1 MNKSIDHNFVQSTTK
16 RFLYYKS
23 LGDASLQRLSEADLH
38 RQPNTESNSIAVII
52 QHLHGNMMSRW
63 TNFLTEDGEK
73 EWRRRDEE
81 FEENLPAS
89 KEKLLQLWEEGWQ
102 CLLAA
107 LQQLQPEQ
115 LHQSITIRG
124 ESMPAYDAVL
134 RQLAHY
140 PYHIGQIVYL
150 GRFFLS
156 KEWQSLSIPKTKG
169 ASEAFTAELKSAQQ
183 KKHP

>member
-1 MNKSIDHNFVQSTTK
+1 MNHSIDNTFVKDATK
-16 RFLYYKS
+16 RFLYYKK
-23 LGDASLQRLSEADLH
+23 LGDQTLERLSEADLH
-38 RQPNTESNSIAVII
+38 RQPDETSNSIAVII

-73 EWRRRDEE
+73 EWRRRDDE

-102 CLLAA
+102 CLLSA
-107 LQQLQPEQ
+107 LEQLQTGQMLQP
-115 LHQSITIRG
+115 ITIRG
-124 ESMPAYDAVL
+124 ESMPAYDAIL

-150 GRFFLS
+150 GRSFIG
-156 KEWQSLSIPKTKG
+156 KDWESLSIPKAKD
-169 ASEAFTAELKSAQQ
+169 ASKAFTDTLKKNSAEKE
-183 KKHP
+183 

>member
-1 MNKSIDHNFVQSTTK
+1 MIHSIDNNFVIDATK

-23 LGDASLQRLSEADLH
+23 LGDATLQRLSETDLH
-38 RQPNTESNSIAVII
+38 WQPNPESNSIAIII

-63 TNFLTEDGEK
+63 TNFLSEDGEK

-81 FEENLPAS
+81 FEENPTAS

-102 CLLAA
+102 CLLST
-107 LQQLQPEQ
+107 LQQLQPHQ
-115 LHQSITIRG
+115 LLQPITIRG
-124 ESMPAYDAVL
+124 ESMPAYDAIL

-150 GRFFLS
+150 GRSFIG
-156 KEWQSLSIPKTKG
+156 KDWESLSIPKAKG
-169 ASEAFTAELKSAQQ
+169 ASKAFTDTLKKNSAEKE
-183 KKHP
+183 

>member
-1 MNKSIDHNFVQSTTK
+1 MYKSIDNSFVKDATK

-23 LGDASLQRLSEADLH
+23 LGDSTLQRLSEADLH
-38 RQPNTESNSIAVII
+38 RQPDSESNSIAVII
-52 QHLHGNMMSRW
+52 QHLHGNMKSRW

-102 CLLAA
+102 CLLTA

-115 LHQSITIRG
+115 LLQSITIRG
-124 ESMPAYDAVL
+124 ESMPAYDAIL

-140 PYHIGQIVYL
+140 PYHVGQIVYL
-150 GRFFLS
+150 GRFYLG
-156 KEWQSLSIPKTKG
+156 KNWESLSIPKEKG
-169 ASEAFTAELKSAQQ
+169 ASAAFTSSLKTSA
-183 KKHP
+183 KKKD

>member
-1 MNKSIDHNFVQSTTK
+1 MNKSIDNNFVQSTTK

-23 LGDASLQRLSEADLH
+23 LGDATLHRLSEVDLH
-38 RQPNTESNSIAVII
+38 HQPDSESNSIAVII

-73 EWRRRDEE
+73 DWRRRDEE

-140 PYHIGQIVYL
+140 PYHVGQIVYVGRLYL
-150 GRFFLS
+150 G
-156 KEWQSLSIPKTKG
+156 KNWESLSIPKEKG
-169 ASEAFTAELKSAQQ
+169 ASAAFNNSIKAASS
-183 KKHP
+183 KKD

>member
-1 MNKSIDHNFVQSTTK
+1 MNPSIDNSFVKDATK

-23 LGDASLQRLSEADLH
+23 LGDKTLERLSETDLH
-38 RQPNTESNSIAVII
+38 RQPDSESNSIAVIL

-63 TNFLTEDGEK
+63 THFLTEDGEK

-89 KEKLLQLWEEGWQ
+89 KEMILQRWEEGWQ
-102 CLLAA
+102 CLLST
-107 LQQLQPEQ
+107 LQQLQPHQ
-115 LHQSITIRG
+115 LLQPITIRG
-124 ESMPAYDAVL
+124 ESMPAYDAIL

-150 GRFFLS
+150 GKSFLG
-156 KEWQSLSIPKTKG
+156 KNWQSLSIPKAKG
-169 ASEAFTAELKSAQQ
+169 ASHAFNRNM
-183 KKHP
+183 KKNIPTKE

>member
-1 MNKSIDHNFVQSTTK
+1 MNNSIDNNFIRDATK

-23 LGDASLQRLSEADLH
+23 LGDSTLQRLSEADLR
-38 RQPNTESNSIAVII
+38 RQPDSESNSIAVII

-63 TNFLTEDGEK
+63 SNFLTEDGEK

-102 CLLAA
+102 CLLSA
-107 LQQLQPEQ
+107 LSRLQPEQ
-115 LHQSITIRG
+115 LLQSITIRG

-156 KEWQSLSIPKTKG
+156 KEWQSLSIPKAKG
-169 ASEAFTAELKSAQQ
+169 ASHAFNEAMKATSSSKE
-183 KKHP
+183 

>member
-1 MNKSIDHNFVQSTTK
+1 MNHSVDNSFVKDATK
-16 RFLYYKS
+16 RFLYYKK
-23 LGDASLQRLSEADLH
+23 LGDQTLERLEEADLH
-38 RQPNTESNSIAVII
+38 RQPDTESNSIAVII

-150 GRFFLS
+150 GRSFLGTA
-156 KEWQSLSIPKTKG
+156 WQSLSIPKTKG